1 MKAAYERNK
10 PTAHEFKPGD
20 LVGLSAKDIHIHQPS
35 PKLGPRQLGPFKVL
49 DKIGELDYRLELPH
63 WLKIHNVFHVSL
75 LEPHH
80 PNPFPT
86 RDSPPPPPIEVD
98 DSLEWEVDEILD
110 SRLNRRRR
118 RFEYLVSWSG
128 YHDPTWESRDNLS
141 NAQDAIDDFHQ
152 RYPQKPQ
159 PTTR

>member
-1 MKAAYERNK
+1 MK
-10 PTAHEFKPGD
+10 
-20 LVGLSAKDIHIHQPS
+20 
-35 PKLGPRQLGPFKVL
+35 KLDHKRLGPFPITEIVSTHAR
-49 DKIGELDYRLELPH
+49 RLGLPLS
-63 WLKIHNVFHVSL
+63 LKAIHNVFHVSL

-110 SRLNRRRR
+110 SRHNRRRR

-128 YHDPTWESRDNLS
+128 YHDPTWASRDNLS
-141 NAQDAIDDFHQ
+141 NPQDAIDDFHQ